1 MKKSVSFREI
11 NRGRG
16 HNHNNRKRSSNPKKT
31 KKEKSTKNKTLSD
44 YYYYVGS
51 AKSATDC
58 VTVTS
63 YVLNC
68 IRRTH
73 KKGGDVAGALEE
85 FKEVDFTSVKPTVR
99 VILKKDPSTNQEHSD
114 EHREAL
120 MKEAEREFD
129 VDCKICKD
137 RVVLYEDNK
146 VKSAALLCEQCSSTM
161 RTKLQG

>member
-1 MKKSVSFREI
+1 MKKSVLFCKV

-16 HNHNNRKRSSNPKKT
+16 HNRNNRKQSLNPKKT

-63 YVLNC
+63 YVINY
-68 IRRTH
+68 IRRTY

-85 FKEVDFTSVKPTVR
+85 FKEVDFTSVKPTMR
-99 VILKKDPSTNQEHSD
+99 VIPKKDPSTNQDYSD
-114 EHREAL
+114 EQREAL
-120 MKEAEREFD
+120 MKEAKREFD
-129 VDCKICKD
+129 VDYKIYKD